1 MLFVESQTLS
11 HEVSR
16 ANRSQFLDE
25 LQKKNLTPLIRS
37 ARLNCFGNALL
48 TPESISE
55 LENAIAASI
64 EAEDQKAYVRGDVF
78 CLVDHVFFLLF
89 DDENKAGPLLRA
101 GIVYSARTTEPF
113 RKLHSFCQ
121 ELEKLLFPANE
132 AEGEI
137 PRATEVK
144 HWAHGKPSM
153 PEGFKR
159 FVARQDTDSLFT
171 SSRKETMTKRI
182 RATSILEDPSA
193 RIFLRRAKDAH
204 VEGYA
209 SKLLTGDTTGSN
221 DSSIGRLEDA
231 GLVERE
237 VQVSCRKTGHALFR
251 LPTPNALAVVT
262 VSDATCSECG
272 APVADEKVEEVIS
285 PTRLAA
291 SLLEDGTWLISR
303 LHYIL
308 RELGI
313 SESEIAIGPSEGEGY
328 GQMMANICGESFLI
342 VARDGEL
349 TPAFARWAIDLEVE
363 TEASHLV
370 VVATGRI
377 HNQAAVL
384 LHNHARHR
392 VRAGQNF
399 ELILA
404 DEAAVAGNEL
414 RHAFERVSQRVV
426 AEQLCEL
433 DSALGLSIS
442 QLIVTKFK
450 LLPQAEEPLQDDSN
464 MSAAETHLYKR
475 PLSLAAHATAS
486 TVEVIDL
493 EEFITPE
500 PNESLG
506 ADSEGTIGSTVN
518 SGSQATETTV

>member
-11 HEVSR
+11 HEVNK
-16 ANRSQFLDE
+16 ANRIQLLEE
-25 LQKKNLTPLIRS
+25 LQKQNLNPLIRS
-37 ARLNCFGNALL
+37 ARLNCFANALL
-48 TPESISE
+48 GPERISE
-55 LENAIAASI
+55 LETAIAASI
-64 EAEDQKAYVRGDVF
+64 EAEDQKAYVRGDVY

-89 DDENKAGPLLRA
+89 DDDNKPSPLIRA
-101 GIVYSARTTEPF
+101 GVVYSARTTEPF
-113 RKLHSFCQ
+113 RKLRSFCQ
-121 ELEKLLFPANE
+121 ELEKLLFPQNE
-132 AEGEI
+132 PDSEI
-137 PRATEVK
+137 PRTSLQ
-144 HWAHGKPSM
+144 WAHGKPSM

-182 RATSILEDPSA
+182 RATSILEDPTA

-209 SKLLTGDTTGSN
+209 SRLLTGDTARSN
-221 DSSIGRLEDA
+221 ESSIGRLEDA

-251 LPTPNALAVVT
+251 LPTPHALAVVT

-272 APVADEKVEEVIS
+272 APVADERVEEVIS

-303 LHYIL
+303 LHNIL

-313 SESEIAIGPSEGEGY
+313 SESEIAVGPSEGEGY
-328 GQMMANICGESFLI
+328 GQMMANICGESFLV

-377 HNQAAVL
+377 HNQAALL

-404 DEAAVAGNEL
+404 DEAAVAGYEL

-433 DSALGLSIS
+433 DSGLGFSIS
-442 QLIVTKFK
+442 QLIITKFK
-450 LLPQAEEPLQDDSN
+450 LLPEAEEVVHDISN
-464 MSAAETHLYKR
+464 VSGGDAHHYKR

-486 TVEVIDL
+486 TVEVLDL

-500 PNESLG
+500 PNDTLG
-506 ADSEGTIGSTVN
+506 ADSDATMGNSMN
-518 SGSQATETTV
+518 SGSQTTETTV